1 MFSQIMKIWSIFSA
15 SDSNNNNILDA
26 YELKNLFWLFDSR
39 KPSQERVERERKLM
53 DDDENG
59 TISWLEWLL
68 YFCSIKQ
75 DSKGINELEYY
86 DADLR
91 ALFEK
96 ADKTKTG

>member
-1 MFSQIMKIWSIFSA
+1 MKIWSIFSA

-59 TISWLEWLL
+59 TIS
-68 YFCSIKQ
+68 
-75 DSKGINELEYY
+75 
-86 DADLR
+86 
-91 ALFEK
+91 
-96 ADKTKTG
+96 